1 MRKFILASFVLAF
14 ALSAIAEEKSIHDL
28 PIKTLEGE
36 TTSLGAHKGKVMLV
50 VNVASRCGYTPQYK
64 GMEALFQKFKEQGL
78 VVCGI
83 PCNQFGR
90 QEPGT
95 GSEIREFCS
104 ANYNVTFPMYEKVNV
119 KGPNQHPIY
128 SVLAG
133 ENSPFPG
140 DVRWNFGKFLV
151 SKDGKVLK
159 RFGSSTDP
167 MSSELIAAVE
177 LALK

>member
-1 MRKFILASFVLAF
+1 MLFRSF
-14 ALSAIAEEKSIHDL
+14 ALTLTAIAEEKSLHDL
-28 PIKTLEGE
+28 PIHTLEGE
-36 TTSLGAHKGKVMLV
+36 AASLGAHKGKVMLV

-64 GMEALFQKFKEQGL
+64 GLEALYQKFKDQGL
-78 VVCGI
+78 VVCGF

-95 GSEIREFCS
+95 ASEIREFCS
-104 ANYNVTFPMYEKVNV
+104 TTYNVSFPMYEKVDV
-119 KGPNQHPIY
+119 KGANQHPIY
-128 SVLAG
+128 SALSGKDA
-133 ENSPFPG
+133 PFPG

-167 MSSELIAAVE
+167 MSKELTAAVE
-177 LALK
+177 QALN